1 MDILKLKSFVM
12 VARLGHLTKASE
24 KLFITQPAV
33 TAHIK
38 AIEEELGIALFT
50 RSPGKITLTK
60 SGQILLAEA
69 EHVLDVFNGLIAKA
83 KELKGEITGSVN
95 IATVDDSEFVKVGT
109 FLFGLQTALP
119 LLQLGISL
127 VDEEELLS
135 GIANNQFDGGFYI
148 GTIDQ
153 PDFGKLHLRTVS
165 YCAVGPAALTA
176 GIAGLGWREIADMPW
191 IAAPAK
197 SHIQRLQR
205 YLFAQQGLTPREVVK
220 CDQLSAIGDL
230 VKSGLGMALMREDQ
244 AIKAVESNHAVIWR
258 HARVEV
264 PLSFVYRLKNEGTPA
279 TVGMLSVLRQ
289 CWGV

>member
-60 SGQILLAEA
+60 SGQILLIEA
-69 EHVLDVFNGLIAKA
+69 EHVLDVFNGLINKA
-83 KELKGEITGSVN
+83 REMKGEITGSVK
-95 IATVDDSEFVKVGT
+95 IATVDDSEFVKLGT
-109 FLFGLQTALP
+109 FLYGLQATLP
-119 LLQLGISL
+119 LLQLGISV

-135 GIANNQFDGGFYI
+135 GISNGQFDGGFYI
-148 GTIDQ
+148 GVMDH
-153 PDFGKLHLRTVS
+153 PDFGKLHLRTVT
-165 YCAVGPAALTA
+165 YCAVGPTTLSAN
-176 GIAGLGWREIADMPW
+176 IAGLGWREMSDLPW
-191 IAAPAK
+191 IAAPK
-197 SHIQRLQR
+197 NSHIQRLQR
-205 YLFAQQGLTPREVVK
+205 YLFAQQGLAPREVVK
-220 CDQLSAIGDL
+220 CDQISAIGDL

-244 AIKAVESNHAVIWR
+244 ALKAVENNEAVIWR
-258 HARVEV
+258 HARIEV
-264 PLSFVYRLKNEGTPA
+264 PLSFVYRLKNEASPA

-289 CWGV
+289 CWAL